1 MISTRIRTLTVSYG
15 PHASQCAEVHLPR
28 GEGPHPAVALLHGG
42 LWRASQG
49 SDPMRPIARHLA
61 RNGYAALNVEY
72 RRLGE
77 QGAGWPGTFLDAVDG
92 VALAGRSLRVGRT
105 PAYTPVLDASRVA
118 IVGHC
123 SGGHLA
129 LWAAAWL
136 CGLWLGPEWIGP
148 ALHERGEPS
157 HPTHPTH
164 AKLNGHDHR
173 DPADRDPADTMSA
186 VDRPDRIGVRAVV
199 ALAPVTDLR
208 AAERDGLD
216 LPTSPP
222 TCPSGPLSSSS
233 SSSPM
238 QRTQPAAAELL
249 GGSQVAVAG
258 RYRLG
263 SPLELL
269 PVGREVAQLLVHGDA
284 DEVVPI
290 EHSLRYAHSAERAGD
305 RVRVARFP
313 GMGHF
318 DMLDPEHEAW
328 QLAFGH
334 LREHLDN

>member
-15 PHASQCAEVHLPR
+15 PHASQCAEVYLPR
-28 GEGPHPAVALLHGG
+28 GAGPHPVVALLHGG

-49 SDPMRPIARHLA
+49 RDPMRPIARQLA
-61 RNGYAALNVEY
+61 RNGYAVLNVEY

-92 VALAGRSLRVGRT
+92 VALAGRSLRIGRT
-105 PAYTPVLDASRVA
+105 PAETPVLDASRVA

-148 ALHERGEPS
+148 VLQEPDS
-157 HPTHPTH
+157 PNHVGT
-164 AKLNGHDHR
+164 NGRSDHGHR
-173 DPADRDPADTMSA
+173 ELTETASPI
-186 VDRPDRIGVRAVV
+186 DRPDRIGVRAVV

-216 LPTSPP
+216 LPSTTGPS
-222 TCPSGPLSSSS
+222 SGPLSSSAA
-233 SSSPM
+233 P
-238 QRTQPAAAELL
+238 RTQPAAAELL

-284 DEVVPI
+284 DEVVPV
-290 EHSLRYAHSAERAGD
+290 EHSLRYARSAERAGD

-328 QLAFGH
+328 QLAFRH

>member
-1 MISTRIRTLTVSYG
+1 MISSRIRTLTVGYG
-15 PHASQCAEVHLPR
+15 PHASQCAEVYLPR
-28 GEGPHPAVALLHGG
+28 GAGPHPVVALLHGG

-49 SDPMRPIARHLA
+49 RDPMRPIARHLA
-61 RNGYAALNVEY
+61 RNGYAVLNVEY

-92 VALAGRSLRVGRT
+92 VALAGRPLRVGRAT
-105 PAYTPVLDASRVA
+105 AEIPVFDASRVA

-148 ALHERGEPS
+148 ASQEPDS
-157 HPTHPTH
+157 TDRVE
-164 AKLNGHDHR
+164 LNGRSSGLGAGRGHR
-173 DPADRDPADTMSA
+173 ESADASTI
-186 VDRPDRIGVRAVV
+186 DRPDRIGVRAVV

-216 LPTSPP
+216 LPCPGDP
-222 TCPSGPLSSSS
+222 TGPTGPLSSS
-233 SSSPM
+233 PAR
-238 QRTQPAAAELL
+238 RTQAAAAELL

-269 PVGREVAQLLVHGDA
+269 PVGREVAQLLIHGDA
-284 DEVVPI
+284 DEIVPV
-290 EHSLRYAHSAERAGD
+290 EHSLRYARSAERAGD

-328 QLAFGH
+328 QLAFSH

>member
-1 MISTRIRTLTVSYG
+1 MIATRVRTLTVSYG
-15 PHASQCAEVHLPR
+15 PHASQCAEVYLPR
-28 GEGPHPAVALLHGG
+28 GAGPHPVVALLHGG

-49 SDPMRPIARHLA
+49 RDPMRPIARQLA
-61 RNGYAALNVEY
+61 RDGYAVLNVEY

-92 VALAGRSLRVGRT
+92 VALAGRALRVGRT
-105 PAYTPVLDASRVA
+105 PARTPVLDASRVA

-136 CGLWLGPEWIGP
+136 CGLWFGPEWIGA
-148 ALHERGEPS
+148 ALQEPESPS
-157 HPTHPTH
+157 HTAQVAT
-164 AKLNGHDHR
+164 NGRSDRGRR
-173 DPADRDPADTMSA
+173 DPAGAASPI
-186 VDRPDRIGVRAVV
+186 DRPDRIGVRAVV

-216 LPTSPP
+216 LPTPIDTP
-222 TCPSGPLSSSS
+222 GPAGPLSAPAAPRS
-233 SSSPM
+233 
-238 QRTQPAAAELL
+238 QPAAVELL

-284 DEVVPI
+284 DEVVPV
-290 EHSLRYAHSAERAGD
+290 EHSLRYARSAERAGD

-328 QLAFGH
+328 QLALGH

>member
-1 MISTRIRTLTVSYG
+1 MISTGIRTLTVDYG
-15 PHASQCAEVHLPR
+15 PHASQCAEVYLPR
-28 GEGPHPAVALLHGG
+28 GEGPHPVVALLHGG
-42 LWRASQG
+42 FWRASQG
-49 SDPMRPIARHLA
+49 RDPMRPIARHLA
-61 RNGYAALNVEY
+61 RNGYAVLNVEY

-92 VALAGRSLRVGRT
+92 VALAGRPLRVGRM
-105 PAYTPVLDASRVA
+105 PADSTVLDASRVA

-136 CGLWLGPEWIGP
+136 CGLWLGPEWLGP
-148 ALHERGEPS
+148 TLQERDEPS
-157 HPTHPTH
+157 RAET
-164 AKLNGHDHR
+164 NG
-173 DPADRDPADTMSA
+173 
-186 VDRPDRIGVRAVV
+186 RPDRIGVRAVV

-216 LPTSPP
+216 LPCPP
-222 TCPSGPLSSSS
+222 SSA
-233 SSSPM
+233 PA
-238 QRTQPAAAELL
+238 RRAQPAAAELL

-269 PVGREVAQLLVHGDA
+269 PVGREVAQLLIHGDA
-284 DEVVPI
+284 DEIVPV
-290 EHSLRYAHSAERAGD
+290 EHSLRYARSAERAGD
-305 RVRVARFP
+305 RVRVVRFP

>member
-1 MISTRIRTLTVSYG
+1 MISSRIRTLTVSYG
-15 PHASQCAEVHLPR
+15 PHASQCAEVYVPR
-28 GEGPHPAVALLHGG
+28 GAGPHPVVVLLHGG
-42 LWRASQG
+42 LWRVSQG
-49 SDPMRPIARHLA
+49 RDPMRPIARQLA
-61 RNGYAALNVEY
+61 RDGYAVLNVEY

-105 PAYTPVLDASRVA
+105 SADRPVFDASRVA

-148 ALHERGEPS
+148 ARQVWNAPS
-157 HPTHPTH
+157 LPET
-164 AKLNGHDHR
+164 NGRAGHR
-173 DPADRDPADTMSA
+173 DPADAASA
-186 VDRPDRIGVRAVV
+186 EEQRPDRIGVRAVV

-216 LPTSPP
+216 LPCPP
-222 TCPSGPLSSSS
+222 GP
-233 SSSPM
+233 PRP
-238 QRTQPAAAELL
+238 QPAQPAAAELL
-249 GGSQVAVAG
+249 GGSQLAVAG

-284 DEVVPI
+284 DEIVPV
-290 EHSLRYAHSAERAGD
+290 EHSLRYARSAERAGD

-328 QLAFGH
+328 RLAFGH

>member
-1 MISTRIRTLTVSYG
+1 MISSRIRTLTVSYG
-15 PHASQCAEVHLPR
+15 PHASQCAEVYLPR
-28 GEGPHPAVALLHGG
+28 GSGPHPVVVLLHGG
-42 LWRASQG
+42 LWRASEG
-49 SDPMRPIARHLA
+49 RDPMRPIARHLA
-61 RNGYAALNVEY
+61 RSGYAALNVEY

-92 VALAGRSLRVGRT
+92 VELAGRSLPVGRNSSDS
-105 PAYTPVLDASRVA
+105 PVLDPTRVA

-136 CGLWLGPEWIGP
+136 CGLWLGPDWIGP
-148 ALHERGEPS
+148 ARQDWDTSGRPPARTAPTAPMAEP
-157 HPTHPTH
+157 P
-164 AKLNGHDHR
+164 G
-173 DPADRDPADTMSA
+173 
-186 VDRPDRIGVRAVV
+186 RIRVRAVV

-216 LPTSPP
+216 LPCPP
-222 TCPSGPLSSSS
+222 GP
-233 SSSPM
+233 PPHA
-238 QRTQPAAAELL
+238 QPAAAELL

-269 PVGREVAQLLVHGDA
+269 PVGREVAQLLVHGDG
-284 DEVVPI
+284 DEIVPV
-290 EHSLRYAHSAERAGD
+290 EHSLRYARSGERAGD

-328 QLAFGH
+328 QLALGH

>member
-1 MISTRIRTLTVSYG
+1 MIATRIRTLTVGYG
-15 PHASQCAEVHLPR
+15 PQASQCAEVYLPR
-28 GEGPHPAVALLHGG
+28 GEGPHPVLALLHGG
-42 LWRASQG
+42 FWRASQG
-49 SDPMRPIARHLA
+49 RDPMRPIARHLA
-61 RNGYAALNVEY
+61 RNGYAVLNVEY

-92 VALAGRSLRVGRT
+92 VALAGRPLRVGRM
-105 PAYTPVLDASRVA
+105 PAGSTVFDPSRVA

-136 CGLWLGPEWIGP
+136 CGLWLGPEWLGP
-148 ALHERGEPS
+148 TTLHER
-157 HPTHPTH
+157 T
-164 AKLNGHDHR
+164 L
-173 DPADRDPADTMSA
+173 PAT
-186 VDRPDRIGVRAVV
+186 DRPDRIGVRAVV

-216 LPTSPP
+216 LPEPAGPPSP
-222 TCPSGPLSSSS
+222 SSTR
-233 SSSPM
+233 
-238 QRTQPAAAELL
+238 RTGHTGRTHPAAAELL
-249 GGSQVAVAG
+249 GGGQVAVAG

-284 DEVVPI
+284 DEVVPV
-290 EHSLRYAHSAERAGD
+290 EHSLRYARSAERVGD
-305 RVRVARFP
+305 RVRVARIP

-328 QLAFGH
+328 QLALSH
-334 LREHLDN
+334 LREHLGN

>member
-15 PHASQCAEVHLPR
+15 PHASQCAEVYLPR
-28 GEGPHPAVALLHGG
+28 GAGPHPVVALLHGG

-49 SDPMRPIARHLA
+49 RDPMRPIARQLA
-61 RNGYAALNVEY
+61 RNGYAVLNVEY

-92 VALAGRSLRVGRT
+92 VALAGRSLRIGRT
-105 PAYTPVLDASRVA
+105 PAETPVLDASRVA

-148 ALHERGEPS
+148 VLQEPDS
-157 HPTHPTH
+157 PNHVGT
-164 AKLNGHDHR
+164 NGRSDHSHR
-173 DPADRDPADTMSA
+173 DLTETASPI
-186 VDRPDRIGVRAVV
+186 DRPDRIGVRAVV

-216 LPTSPP
+216 LPNP
-222 TCPSGPLSSSS
+222 TGPPSGPLSSAAT
-233 SSSPM
+233 P
-238 QRTQPAAAELL
+238 RTQPAAAELL

-284 DEVVPI
+284 DEVVPV
-290 EHSLRYAHSAERAGD
+290 EHSLRYARSAERAGD

-328 QLAFGH
+328 QLAFRH

>member
-1 MISTRIRTLTVSYG
+1 MIATRSRTLTVSYG

-28 GEGPHPAVALLHGG
+28 GAGPHPVVVLLHGG
-42 LWRASQG
+42 LWRASEG
-49 SDPMRPIARHLA
+49 RDPMRPIARHLA
-61 RNGYAALNVEY
+61 RSGYAVLNVEY

-92 VALAGRSLRVGRT
+92 VGLAGRSLRVGRMT
-105 PAYTPVLDASRVA
+105 ADSPVLDASRVA

-136 CGLWLGPEWIGP
+136 CGLWLGSEWIGP
-148 ALHERGEPS
+148 ARR
-157 HPTHPTH
+157 
-164 AKLNGHDHR
+164 DQ
-173 DPADRDPADTMSA
+173 DPADLPTTIGEPGYSCPTDLDAATE
-186 VDRPDRIGVRAVV
+186 RPDRIGVRAVV

-208 AAERDGLD
+208 AAERDRLD
-216 LPTSPP
+216 LPRPIP
-222 TCPSGPLSSSS
+222 GPL
-233 SSSPM
+233 PPA
-238 QRTQPAAAELL
+238 QPAAAELL

-284 DEVVPI
+284 DEIVPV
-290 EHSLRYAHSAERAGD
+290 EHSLRYARSAERAGD
-305 RVRVARFP
+305 RVKVARFP

>member
-1 MISTRIRTLTVSYG
+1 MPYGELMISSRIRTLTVSYG
-15 PHASQCAEVHLPR
+15 PHASQCAEVYLPR
-28 GEGPHPAVALLHGG
+28 GDGPHPVVALLHGG
-42 LWRASQG
+42 FWRASQ
-49 SDPMRPIARHLA
+49 SRDSMRPIARHLA

-92 VALAGRSLRVGRT
+92 VTLAGRPLRVGRM
-105 PAYTPVLDASRVA
+105 PAGSTMLDASRVA

-136 CGLWLGPEWIGP
+136 CALWLGPEWLGP
-148 ALHERGEPS
+148 TLQE
-157 HPTHPTH
+157 
-164 AKLNGHDHR
+164 
-173 DPADRDPADTMSA
+173 
-186 VDRPDRIGVRAVV
+186 VDRPDRIDVRAVV

-216 LPTSPP
+216 LPVPPAASCESP
-222 TCPSGPLSSSS
+222 
-233 SSSPM
+233 SSP
-238 QRTQPAAAELL
+238 RTQPAAAELL

-269 PVGREVAQLLVHGDA
+269 PVGREVAQLLIHGDA
-284 DEVVPI
+284 DEIVPV
-290 EHSLRYAHSAERAGD
+290 EHSLRYARSAERVGD
-305 RVRVARFP
+305 RVRVVRFP
-313 GMGHF
+313 GMDHF

-328 QLAFGH
+328 QLASGH
-334 LREHLDN
+334 LREHLGN

>member
-15 PHASQCAEVHLPR
+15 PHASQCAEVYLPR
-28 GEGPHPAVALLHGG
+28 GEGPHPVVALLHGG
-42 LWRASQG
+42 FWRASQG
-49 SDPMRPIARHLA
+49 RDPMRPIARHLA
-61 RNGYAALNVEY
+61 RNGYAVLNVEY

-92 VALAGRSLRVGRT
+92 VALAGRPLRVGRM
-105 PAYTPVLDASRVA
+105 PADSTVLDASRVA

-129 LWAAAWL
+129 LWVAAWL
-136 CGLWLGPEWIGP
+136 CGLWLGPEWLGP
-148 ALHERGEPS
+148 TLQERDKPC
-157 HPTHPTH
+157 H
-164 AKLNGHDHR
+164 AQTNGR
-173 DPADRDPADTMSA
+173 SAPADTVPA
-186 VDRPDRIGVRAVV
+186 IDRPDRIGVRAVV

-216 LPTSPP
+216 LPSTTGPS
-222 TCPSGPLSSSS
+222 SGPLSSSAA
-233 SSSPM
+233 P
-238 QRTQPAAAELL
+238 RTQPAAAELL

-284 DEVVPI
+284 DEVVPV
-290 EHSLRYAHSAERAGD
+290 EHSLRYARSAERAGD

-328 QLAFGH
+328 QLAFRH

>member
-1 MISTRIRTLTVSYG
+1 MISSRIRTLTVSYG
-15 PHASQCAEVHLPR
+15 PHASQCAEVYLPR
-28 GEGPHPAVALLHGG
+28 GSGPHPVVVLLHGG

-49 SDPMRPIARHLA
+49 RDPMRPIARHLA
-61 RNGYAALNVEY
+61 RNGYAVINLEY

-105 PAYTPVLDASRVA
+105 PADPPLLDPNRVA

-148 ALHERGEPS
+148 ARQAWNAPS
-157 HPTHPTH
+157 HPEPET
-164 AKLNGHDHR
+164 NGHAVR
-173 DPADRDPADTMSA
+173 VDPADTASTPTSA
-186 VDRPDRIGVRAVV
+186 STCDEERPDRIGVRAVV

-216 LPTSPP
+216 LP
-222 TCPSGPLSSSS
+222 GPLG
-233 SSSPM
+233 PP
-238 QRTQPAAAELL
+238 RPAQPAAAELL
-249 GGSQVAVAG
+249 GGSQLAVAG

-284 DEVVPI
+284 DEIVPV
-290 EHSLRYAHSAERAGD
+290 EHSLRYARSAERAGD

>member
-1 MISTRIRTLTVSYG
+1 MLADRIRTLTVSYG
-15 PHASQCAEVHLPR
+15 PHASQNAEVHVPR
-28 GEGPHPAVALLHGG
+28 GPGPHPVVALLHGG
-42 LWRASQG
+42 LWRASQDRA
-49 SDPMRPIARHLA
+49 SMRPIARHLV
-61 RNGYAALNVEY
+61 RNGFAVLNLEY
-72 RRLGE
+72 RRVGE

-92 VALAGRSLRVGRT
+92 TALAARPLRLGRSSRT
-105 PAYTPVLDASRVA
+105 ADLLDADRVA

-148 ALHERGEPS
+148 TRGPDGAADDAWNPPEAPGTRPER
-157 HPTHPTH
+157 
-164 AKLNGHDHR
+164 L
-173 DPADRDPADTMSA
+173 
-186 VDRPDRIGVRAVV
+186 GVRAVV

-216 LPTSPP
+216 LPPELVPP
-222 TCPSGPLSSSS
+222 QDP
-233 SSSPM
+233 
-238 QRTQPAAAELL
+238 RPAAAALL
-249 GGSQVAVAG
+249 GGSSLAVAG

-284 DEVVPI
+284 DEFVPV
-290 EHSLRYAHSAERAGD
+290 EHSVRYARSAERCGD
-305 RVRVARFP
+305 RVQICRVP

-318 DMLDPEHEAW
+318 DMLDPAHDAW
-328 QLAFGH
+328 QLAFRH
-334 LREHLDN
+334 LRRHLGD

>member
-1 MISTRIRTLTVSYG
+1 MIPSRIKTLTVSYG
-15 PHASQCAEVHLPR
+15 PHASQCAEVYLPR
-28 GEGPHPAVALLHGG
+28 GSGPHPVAVVLHGG
-42 LWRASQG
+42 LWRASEG
-49 SDPMRPIARHLA
+49 RDPMIPIARHLA

-92 VALAGRSLRVGRT
+92 VELAGRSLPVGRNS
-105 PAYTPVLDASRVA
+105 ADSPVLDPSRVA

-136 CGLWLGPEWIGP
+136 CGLWLGPDWIGP
-148 ALHERGEPS
+148 ARQDWDTSGLPAANGRPS
-157 HPTHPTH
+157 RHNPDPDPTRT
-164 AKLNGHDHR
+164 AS
-173 DPADRDPADTMSA
+173 TTE
-186 VDRPDRIGVRAVV
+186 RPDRIRVRAVV

-216 LPTSPP
+216 LPCPP
-222 TCPSGPLSSSS
+222 GP
-233 SSSPM
+233 P
-238 QRTQPAAAELL
+238 RPAQPAAAELL

-284 DEVVPI
+284 DEIVPV
-290 EHSLRYAHSAERAGD
+290 EHSLRYARSAERAGD

-328 QLAFGH
+328 QLALGH